1 MLHCLVFCL
10 SLCRTVLRT
19 RTAQERLRQDYR
31 YYILHNSQHKTR
43 LAKSEE
49 ARRSVRTEHAAQ
61 ASQTRVRFLLR
72 QDEAIHP
79 RYAPQ
84 GQHGSDS
91 YFFISHC
98 FFFSQLRFQ
107 LRTSHR
113 QLLPK
118 NWHPPQAPS
127 GAELASPKDAEPVS
141 TTSSPRLIGASALNW
156 CLLWISYVSCT
167 THARLAWTG
176 KWSAR
181 PVV

>member
-118 NWHPPQAPS
+118 NSLLAPLLSPVKQSQHPQAPV
-127 GAELASPKDAEPVS
+127 AL
-141 TTSSPRLIGASALNW
+141 SSPFS
-156 CLLWISYVSCT
+156 STS
-167 THARLAWTG
+167 
-176 KWSAR
+176 
-181 PVV
+181 